1 MRGEIRV
8 ARRPGKGVAIALGSL
23 IGAIALLGPASA
35 LAGVQ
40 GTNNASLLAP
50 PLSGG
55 ATGSFTFG
63 VGPTQAGVGNT
74 ATSPTGPLAGF
85 PTNGTTWSVLTS
97 GDADLA
103 DTDNTSGSSDANLG
117 IDDPARG
124 DANDSITL
132 RLDFTV
138 PAGNSCLLLDYKFLS
153 EEFPEFVGS
162 QFNDAFI
169 AELDA
174 TNWSA
179 TGQAISAPRDF
190 AAGYGTQISVN
201 GVGPTAVSA
210 ADASGTTYDA
220 ATKTITTKSPVTPGA
235 HSLYLSTF
243 DASDHLWDSAVFLD
257 HLRFNAEGPST
268 CRSPDVFEGAVGTAP
283 AKKKLVATAKAVFL
297 PLRCNLPA
305 AATAPCVG
313 RAFIR
318 ASVGGRSAAAARKV
332 KIAKGRYSIQ
342 PASSGRVKLK
352 LTKRGR
358 ALLRKRRRIR
368 GKVTIRN
375 TVNGTGRSF
384 RVRIRRR
391 K

>member
-1 MRGEIRV
+1 L
-8 ARRPGKGVAIALGSL
+8 LGS
-23 IGAIALLGPASA
+23 ASSA
-35 LAGVQ
+35 LAGVA
-40 GTNNASLLAP
+40 GVDDPDLVAP
-50 PLSGG
+50 PLSTVPVTG
-55 ATGSFTFG
+55 AFTHA
-63 VGPTQAGVGNT
+63 VGPTQAGIGNT
-74 ATSPTGPLAGF
+74 ALAPAGPLAGF
-85 PTNGTTWSVLTS
+85 PTNGSTWGILTS
-97 GDADLA
+97 GDSELA
-103 DTDNTSGSSDANLG
+103 DTANSSGSSDANLG

-132 RLDFTV
+132 RVNFTV

-162 QFNDAFI
+162 RFNDAFI

-174 TNWSA
+174 TNWTA
-179 TGQAISAPRDF
+179 TGEAISAPRDF

-201 GVGPTAVSA
+201 GVGPTAVSG
-210 ADASGTTYDA
+210 ADSSGTTYDA
-220 ATKTITTKSPVTPGA
+220 ATKTITTKAPVTPGA

-257 HLRFNAEGPST
+257 NVRVNSEGPST
-268 CRSPDVFEGAVGTAP
+268 CRSPDVFEGAVGAAP

-318 ASVGGRSAAAARKV
+318 ANVRGRSAAAARRV
-332 KIAKGRYSIQ
+332 KLARGRYSVQ
-342 PASSGRVKLK
+342 PASTGRVKLK

-375 TVNGTGRSF
+375 TVNGTSRSF

-391 K
+391 R